1 LTRTVQ
7 DNSFIV
13 MVVLVTV
20 AFVWLLLPLYGA
32 VLWAAILALLFN
44 PLQRWLV
51 KRLNGRRNLAAALS
65 LIACICIVVIPG
77 SLILASLAQE
87 ATGLYNRLSR
97 SQLDLV
103 TIVEQIGDALPS
115 WVVQALS
122 VFELGNLEQV
132 QARLNSFVAQ
142 AAQFVASRAL
152 SIGQG
157 TAQLFVSLGVML
169 YVLFFLFRDG
179 AGVAVTIRRA
189 SPLSNFHTDYI
200 LRKFATVVKATVKG
214 NVIIAIIQGSIGG
227 ITFWFL
233 GIEAALLWGV
243 LMAVLSLLPA
253 IGSFLVWAPVA
264 IYLLLTGDYLRGA
277 ILLAIG
283 VFVISLI
290 DNLLRPPLVGKD
302 TRLPDY
308 VVLVST
314 LGGIS
319 LFGINGFVIGPLI
332 AALFFAVW
340 SLFANRERALEMH
353 EAELREEEVRPETG
367 KDLLSP
373 EL

>member
-1 LTRTVQ
+1 M
-7 DNSFIV
+7 V
-13 MVVLVTV
+13 MVVLVTI
-20 AFVWLLLPLYGA
+20 AFIWLLLPFYGA

-51 KRLNGRRNLAAALS
+51 VRLKGRRNLAAALS
-65 LIACICIVVIPG
+65 LVACVCIVVIPG

-87 ATGLYNRLSR
+87 ATALYNRLSR
-97 SQLDLV
+97 SQVDLV
-103 TIVEQIGDALPS
+103 TIVEHIRDALPTY
-115 WVVQALS
+115 VVDM
-122 VFELGNLEQV
+122 LGNFQLDSIEQV
-132 QARLNSFVAQ
+132 QARITSFVAQ
-142 AAQFVASRAL
+142 AAQLVASRAL

-179 AGVAVTIRRA
+179 SVIARIIRRA
-189 SPLSNFHTDYI
+189 SPLSDFHTDYV

-214 NVIIAIIQGSIGG
+214 NVIIAILQGTIGG
-227 ITFWFL
+227 LAFWFL

-264 IYLLLTGDYLRGA
+264 FYLLLTGEYVRGG
-277 ILLAIG
+277 ILLAVG

-319 LFGINGFVIGPLI
+319 LLGINGFVIGPLI

-340 SLFANRERALEMH
+340 SLFASQER
-353 EAELREEEVRPETG
+353 LREAKQEERRKMDPIPIEPKQVERTG
-367 KDLLSP
+367 P
-373 EL
+373 

>member
-1 LTRTVQ
+1 M
-7 DNSFIV
+7 V
-13 MVVLVTV
+13 MVVLVTI
-20 AFVWLLLPLYGA
+20 AFIWLLLPFYGA

-51 KRLNGRRNLAAALS
+51 VKLKGRRNLAAALS
-65 LIACICIVVIPG
+65 LIACVCIVVIPG
-77 SLILASLAQE
+77 SVILASLAQE
-87 ATGLYNRLSR
+87 ATALYIRVSR

-103 TIVEQIGDALPS
+103 ALVKQVRDALPS
-115 WVVQALS
+115 YVVQMLGD
-122 VFELGNLEQV
+122 FEFDSLEQV
-132 QARLNSFVAQ
+132 QARLTSWVAQ
-142 AAQFVASRAL
+142 AAQFVASRAV

-157 TAQLFVSLGVML
+157 TAQIFVSLGVML

-179 AGVAVTIRRA
+179 SIIARIIRRA
-189 SPLSNFHTDYI
+189 SPLSDFHTDYI

-214 NVIIAIIQGSIGG
+214 NVIIAILQGSIGG
-227 ITFWFL
+227 IAFWL
-233 GIEAALLWGV
+233 LDIEAALLWGV

-253 IGSFLVWAPVA
+253 IGSFLVWAPFAV
-264 IYLLLTGDYLRGA
+264 YLLLTGEYMRGG
-277 ILLAIG
+277 ILLGIG
-283 VFVISLI
+283 VFIISLI

-319 LFGINGFVIGPLI
+319 LLGINGFVIGPLI

-340 SLFANRERALEMH
+340 SLFVSQERVKVARQQERRENAAAVDEKRAVQATE
-353 EAELREEEVRPETG
+353 
-367 KDLLSP
+367 K
-373 EL
+373 